1 MILRWV
7 LVAMVFVVISLKAMG
22 LIATEAL
29 ILEEVLSLGDLLIA
43 NEAFDLLTF
52 YIFLR
57 DFRMKRYTGKM
68 QQ

>member
-1 MILRWV
+1 
-7 LVAMVFVVISLKAMG
+7 MG